1 MKPFPNA
8 PSRQKGFFK
17 LDNFFF
23 EVSLIM
29 EIDFSDLF
37 FVVFPPVPAFLF

>member
-1 MKPFPNA
+1 MP
-8 PSRQKGFFK
+8 RQRGLLK

-29 EIDFSDLF
+29 EIDFNDLF
-37 FVVFPPVPAFLF
+37 FVVFLPVPAFLF